1 MKKFCIILLLFL
13 TGCFPYVLFP
23 PPSKMVTDFFH
34 MPASEQVQRFKD
46 YSLEEQYE
54 LFLFSIT
61 VIHPPTSRLVRPFAE
76 QGPIIVPLLKTKLEN
91 EQDEWTNSYIFQV
104 FSELARLKLYDFPG
118 DPVLMELLDRK
129 ANLLSGYWKENAL
142 EIISEMWSMEL

>member
-1 MKKFCIILLLFL
+1 MKKYFIIIVLFL

-34 MPASEQVQRFKD
+34 MPASEQVKLFKD
-46 YSLEEQYE
+46 HSLEEQYK

-61 VIHPPTSRLVRPFAE
+61 VIHPPTRRLIRPFAE

-91 EQDEWTNSYIFQV
+91 EQNYWIITNIIRV

-118 DPVLMELLDRK
+118 DSVLMELLDRK
-129 ANLLSGYWKENAL
+129 ANTLSGYLKESAL
-142 EIISEMWSMEL
+142 KKISEMWSMEL